1 MTINS
6 GMLDTEVRI
15 YERTSVSSSFGK
27 EEDIESLFAI
37 DWAMRRDL
45 STKKDSEREM
55 NNTQKIAYGITQFTL
70 RFRTDIMPTMTIID
84 EDNVRHEIVGTPIYH
99 GRRDFVS
106 FNCEIR
112 DNV

>member
-1 MTINS
+1 MNS

-15 YERTSVSSSFGK
+15 YERVSASSSFGREK
-27 EEDIESLFAI
+27 DTESLFATE
-37 DWAMRRDL
+37 WAMRRDL

-55 NNTQKIAYGITQFTL
+55 NDTQRISFGITQFTF
-70 RFRTDIMPTMTIID
+70 RFRTDIVPTMIIVD
-84 EDNVRHEIVGTPIYH
+84 EDNIRHEIVGTPIYH

-106 FNCEIR
+106 FNCEVR